1 MTYNAFL
8 EGVSGTNWLT
18 TLENYPN
25 FKQHLKTRFGR
36 FELLYDEETTLDMLT
51 NVLLVYGVNLKQA
64 EVLLSVEFKPEELG
78 SSVTTTSAVGSE
90 GNSDSVLSYTGYNV
104 DSDYNKTNTKMTSN
118 QNSNTTIQSLDKF
131 KQVLDQNNREV
142 ARIYDSVDKD
152 LFLIFQTLY

>member
-18 TLENYPN
+18 ALENYTN

-36 FELLYDEETTLDMLT
+36 FELLYDEETTLDMLL

-64 EVLLSVEFKPEELG
+64 EVLLNVEFKPEDLG
-78 SSVTTTSAVGSE
+78 SNVSTTANTGSE
-90 GNSDSVLSYTGYNV
+90 GNSDSTLSYTGYNV
-104 DSDYNKTNTKMTSN
+104 DSDYNKTNTKMNSN
-118 QNSNTTIQSLDKF
+118 QTSNTTIQSIDKF

-142 ARIYDSVDKD
+142 ARIYDNVDKD
-152 LFLIFQTLY
+152 LFLIFQVLY